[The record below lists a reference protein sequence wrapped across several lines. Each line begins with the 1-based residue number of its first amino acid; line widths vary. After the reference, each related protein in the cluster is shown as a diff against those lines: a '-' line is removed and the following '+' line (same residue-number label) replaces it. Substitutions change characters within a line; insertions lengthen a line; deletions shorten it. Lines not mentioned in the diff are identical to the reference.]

1 MRFPSPT
8 DPPAVNQRNR
18 RSRRREWAL
27 LALLVLILPLLG
39 CRSMTVGLA
48 RRSLAPLSTLVA
60 TVVPTRTPT
69 PVPTP
74 DPDATPRPVLDLLVA
89 YGCSACHTI
98 PPVTTEEM
106 WVGPN
111 LSNIGIVA
119 ADRVP
124 GMSAEAYIRQSIT
137 DPNAFLAP
145 RFDGQIAPPDIMPQN
160 YAQII
165 SSQEIN
171 ALVEYLLT
179 LRAKHPLQQ
188 AAAPVLQ

>member
-1 MRFPSPT
+1 
-8 DPPAVNQRNR
+8 
-18 RSRRREWAL
+18 
-27 LALLVLILPLLG
+27 
-39 CRSMTVGLA
+39 MTADLT

-69 PVPTP
+69 PVPTL
-74 DPDATPRPVLDLLVA
+74 DPDATPRPVSDLVVV

-98 PPVTTEEM
+98 PPFTTEEM
-106 WVGPN
+106 WIGPN

-145 RFDGQIAPPDIMPQN
+145 RSDGLTPPPNIMPQN

-165 SSQEIN
+165 NPQEID

-179 LRAKHPLQQ
+179 LRAQHPLQQ
-188 AAAPVLQ
+188 AAAPKPQAVGVN